1 MRGQII
7 WQKIWPKLLVID
19 GLFFSGNVS
28 YFSWRLMC
36 SFQRSR
42 ITYRYRRLE
51 KGLFNNKITD
61 PCTLGSN
68 LQNTTLIVREIR
80 PFTLSGIA
88 AFDIFEGKRA
98 GNVSRHYLTKEVCCD
113 AIYLELCHPISLS
126 DWVMQRAWTISALKC
141 QKQDKS
147 IPWRHVSSLREQHGG
162 SEFPR

>member
-1 MRGQII
+1 MRGQIF

-80 PFTLSGIA
+80 PFTMSGIA

-113 AIYLELCHPISLS
+113 AIYLELCHPSRSLIG
-126 DWVMQRAWTISALKC
+126 WCKG
-141 QKQDKS
+141 
-147 IPWRHVSSLREQHGG
+147 REQSARWNAKNKINLSHDVM
-162 SEFPR
+162 FLL